1 MPSLEPAVC
10 APGAQRPKA
19 VFAGLSRW
27 RHAPVFLQAAKA
39 AALPVTNSAGEV
51 VEEYAKPLQRD
62 QTEEWKGWMQIMFLW
77 YHYFEAKELYNAI
90 RLYIAAYVWMTG
102 FGNFS
107 YYYIKKDFSLK
118 RFAQMMWRL
127 NFFVFF
133 ACAVL
138 ENSYMLYYICML
150 HTAFTVF
157 IYASLGIKS
166 DLNTDSLALTVKFVL
181 LSVLVLSIWHV
192 PGIFEV
198 VWWPFKWLCMYKGS
212 MHEWKFR
219 STLDHLVWIV
229 GMLTAYNF
237 PRMDSVLKH
246 IETGSAA
253 RVYAI
258 KGSVLAA
265 CAAIGYYYY
274 ISVFSLGKYEYNA
287 LHPYTSFV
295 PITLYI
301 TLRNLSKRARQYHM
315 HLFAFL
321 GKITLETYIGQFHIW
336 MVTTGPDY
344 TRLPDAAPK
353 RLLMLLPEGWPMVNF
368 VLVSVIYLA
377 ICYRIFKI
385 TVNLRSMAVPDS
397 CADNSAVLRNLVAMP
412 VTVALVYSL
421 AWGMKLIA

>member
-1 MPSLEPAVC
+1 M
-10 APGAQRPKA
+10 
-19 VFAGLSRW
+19 AGIT
-27 RHAPVFLQAAKA
+27 Q
-39 AALPVTNSAGEV
+39 
-51 VEEYAKPLQRD
+51 
-62 QTEEWKGWMQIMFLW
+62 
-77 YHYFEAKELYNAI
+77 
-90 RLYIAAYVWMTG
+90 
-102 FGNFS
+102 
-107 YYYIKKDFSLK
+107 
-118 RFAQMMWRL
+118 
-127 NFFVFF
+127 
-133 ACAVL
+133 
-138 ENSYMLYYICML
+138 
-150 HTAFTVF
+150 AFTVF

-368 VLVSVIYLA
+368 VLVSVLYLA